1 MILVTL
7 GTQDKPFS
15 RLLKVIEKAIKKGVI
30 QEKVIVQAGYTPYKS
45 DVMEVFDLIPVDEF
59 EKLMKDADLVIS
71 HGGVGSILS
80 ALKKGKKVIA
90 APRLSKYNEHTND
103 HQLELVTAF
112 AKQGYLLPLKDFSK
126 FEKIYEKSKTFKP
139 KKYRSNHQK
148 FLKAIE
154 REIDDDHISWYNRM
168 REVLSYLFFGVCTTL
183 VNLLS
188 FWILDKVGVNPYV
201 NNTIAWILSVLFAYI
216 TNKFFVFEQKNTKG
230 KTLLFEM
237 GTFFLA
243 RIFSYFVDMLGL
255 YVFFGLLLW
264 NKMAVK
270 ILMNIVVIILN
281 YLASKWIIFRKKGV
295 K

>member
-112 AKQGYLLPLKDFSK
+112 AKEGYLLPLKDFSK
-126 FEKIYEKSKTFKP
+126 FE
-139 KKYRSNHQK
+139 
-148 FLKAIE
+148 
-154 REIDDDHISWYNRM
+154 
-168 REVLSYLFFGVCTTL
+168 
-183 VNLLS
+183 
-188 FWILDKVGVNPYV
+188 
-201 NNTIAWILSVLFAYI
+201 
-216 TNKFFVFEQKNTKG
+216 
-230 KTLLFEM
+230 
-237 GTFFLA
+237 
-243 RIFSYFVDMLGL
+243 
-255 YVFFGLLLW
+255 
-264 NKMAVK
+264 
-270 ILMNIVVIILN
+270 
-281 YLASKWIIFRKKGV
+281 
-295 K
+295 